1 MPTSMRVSNPKLSK
15 SDRKP
20 KKTKHYTIPKTLTR
34 EKEQKE
40 FQKRNW
46 ADKYEGDNKK
56 DHKSQN
62 DAQKPSLGEL
72 VKFTLVGT
80 KGMKEEGY

>member
-1 MPTSMRVSNPKLSK
+1 MPTDMGVTNPKFAK

-20 KKTKHYTIPKTLTR
+20 KKTKHCTISKTLTR
-34 EKEQKE
+34 EEEQKE

-46 ADKYEGDNKK
+46 ADKYEGGNQR
-56 DHKSQN
+56 DHKSQD
-62 DAQKPSLGEL
+62 DAQEPSLGEL
-72 VKFTLVGT
+72 VKFTLVEK

>member
-1 MPTSMRVSNPKLSK
+1 MGVANPKFSK

-20 KKTKHYTIPKTLTR
+20 KKTKHCTIPKPLTR
-34 EKEQKE
+34 EEEQKE

-46 ADKYEGDNKK
+46 ANKYEGGNQR

-62 DAQKPSLGEL
+62 DAQKPSLREL
-72 VKFTLVGT
+72 VKFTLVGM

>member
-1 MPTSMRVSNPKLSK
+1 MSTSMGVANLKFSK

-20 KKTKHYTIPKTLTR
+20 KKTKHCTIPKTLTR
-34 EKEQKE
+34 EEEQKE

-46 ADKYEGDNKK
+46 ADKYEGGNQR
-56 DHKSQN
+56 DHKSQD

-72 VKFTLVGT
+72 VKLTLVGK

>member
-1 MPTSMRVSNPKLSK
+1 MPTDMGVANPKFSK

-20 KKTKHYTIPKTLTR
+20 KKTNHCTIPKTLTR
-34 EKEQKE
+34 EEEQKE

-46 ADKYEGDNKK
+46 ADNYEGGNQRDQKIQ
-56 DHKSQN
+56 D

-72 VKFTLVGT
+72 VKSH
-80 KGMKEEGY
+80 